1 MSATIFAYTAVD
13 TGGAQRIGTIAA
25 ATREEAYRKV
35 AASGATP
42 LRIRPMREKRSYALL
57 NGRIKESSIAEF
69 THQMA
74 VLLEARIPIAD
85 GVRGIA
91 DQEPNPRLRAALTEI
106 AAGIQAGS
114 TVTAALSTH
123 RKLFGDVYIQTIH
136 AAEQSGTMIKALGHL
151 AEMLEQRA
159 ETGRQ
164 LKQAM
169 TYPCVVLVALGGAV
183 LFMLA
188 FVVPRFAEMFSERG
202 VELPALTRVLQTFGV
217 SIRSFWWAWAA
228 GLLGL
233 ALALRRMWGNAQG
246 RALIDR
252 FLHRVPYL
260 RRVLIGLAVGR
271 FARVLGISLGSGLG
285 LIESLEMSGRAAGRP
300 MLMQDVARMIDQVKQ
315 GGRLSDVL
323 RTCEYLPGFSR
334 RMISAGE
341 ESAELPRLCNVVARH
356 YERETGH
363 LVKNA
368 ATVIEPVLIATL
380 TGVVLVVALAVF
392 LPMWDMVGLAG

>member
-1 MSATIFAYTAVD
+1 MSVAYTYTAVD
-13 TGGAQRIGTIAA
+13 ASGAERIGTIVAP
-25 ATREEAYRKV
+25 TREDAFRKV
-35 AASGATP
+35 AATGATP
-42 LRIRPMREKRSYALL
+42 LRIRPVRERRGAALL
-57 NGRIKESSIAEF
+57 SRGIRESAIAEF

-85 GVRGIA
+85 GVRGVA
-91 DQEPNPRLRAALTEI
+91 EQEPNARLRAALMDV
-106 AAGIQAGS
+106 AGRIQAGA
-114 TVTAALSTH
+114 TVTSALAAH
-123 RKLFGDVYIQTIH
+123 RKVFGDVYIETIH
-136 AAEQSGTMIKALGHL
+136 AAEQSGTLIKALGHL

-169 TYPCVVLVALGGAV
+169 TYPCVVLAALGGAV

-202 VELPALTRVLQTFGV
+202 VELPALTRALQAFGV
-217 SIRSFWWAWAA
+217 SLRSFWWAWAG
-228 GLLGL
+228 GLL
-233 ALALRRMWGNAQG
+233 ALGFSVRRAWGSPQG
-246 RALIDR
+246 RATIDR
-252 FLHRVPYL
+252 WLHRVPYL

-300 MLMQDVARMIDQVKQ
+300 MLMRDVSRMVEQVRQ
-315 GGRLSDVL
+315 GGRLTDVL
-323 RTCEYLPGFSR
+323 RTCAYLPGFSQ
-334 RMISAGE
+334 RMMSAGE
-341 ESAELPRLCNVVARH
+341 ESAELPRLCGVVARH
-356 YERETGH
+356 YERETSH

-380 TGVVLVVALAVF
+380 TGVVLVVALAIF